1 MLRKL
6 TTLFLSLLI
15 VSSCAA
21 SSAKLAPRS
30 CPQLQAGYV
39 TGTLSP
45 EGNAILEI
53 VYPCA
58 FDAMPVLVVSPAQ
71 SEGTLRVLN
80 FSANSLTGEVGSIQ
94 VSGIPGM
101 PVVFSYTAT
110 LPTP

>member
-21 SSAKLAPRS
+21 SSAKLAPRT

-39 TGTLSP
+39 SGTLD
-45 EGNAILEI
+45 EYGNTILEI
-53 VYPCA
+53 VYPCP
-58 FDAMPVLVVSPAQ
+58 FPVMPVLVVSPAQ

-80 FSANSLTGEVGSIQ
+80 FSANSLTGEVGSIHAQ
-94 VSGIPGM
+94 GLPNM
-101 PVVFSYTAT
+101 PITFAWYAT

>member
-1 MLRKL
+1 MKKIILL
-6 TTLFLSLLI
+6 TLALLI

-21 SSAKLAPRS
+21 SSMKLAPRT

-39 TGTLSP
+39 SGTLD
-45 EGNAILEI
+45 EYGNTILEI
-53 VYPCA
+53 NYPCPFPA
-58 FDAMPVLVVSPAQ
+58 TPVLVVSPAQ

-94 VSGIPGM
+94 VQGSPNA
-101 PVVFSYTAT
+101 PFTFAWHAT

>member
-21 SSAKLAPRS
+21 SSAKLAPRT

-39 TGTLSP
+39 SGALD
-45 EGNAILEI
+45 EYGNTILEI
-53 VYPCA
+53 NYPCP
-58 FDAMPVLVVSPAQ
+58 FPVMPVLVVSPAQ
-71 SEGTLRVLN
+71 SQGTLTVLN

-94 VSGIPGM
+94 VSGVPGM
-101 PVVFSYTAT
+101 PVIFSYTAT